1 MAEIIGVRFN
11 SAGKAY
17 YFDPDGQNLSM
28 GTMVVVETS
37 HGVEWERFLSQT
49 VRLVKKI

>member
-17 YFDPDGQNLSM
+17 CFDPDGQNLSM
-28 GTMVVVETS
+28 GTMVVVETFS
-37 HGVEWERFLSQT
+37 WCRDGKGFYP
-49 VRLVKKI
+49 KP